1 MCQKQI
7 KESAFAMS
15 YKSMISI
22 IFLAVFG
29 CNPSEDGTSAVDVA
43 IECVKSDLAGLCPL
57 GTSPRLSSSADS
69 SCEQATD
76 FEAQG
81 SSMDINTSA
90 SGSASVDTVCVGTGE
105 CLIACD
111 IVVTCENGYKT
122 FTAMMIECN

>member
-1 MCQKQI
+1 MCNKII
-7 KESAFAMS
+7 K
-15 YKSMISI
+15 SI
-22 IFLAVFG
+22 IILSAIA

-43 IECVKSDLAGLCPL
+43 VECVKSDLVGLCPL
-57 GTSPRLSSSADS
+57 GTSPRLNSSADS

-81 SSMDINTSA
+81 NSMNVNTSA
-90 SGSASVDTVCVGTGE
+90 SGSGNVDTVCVGSGQ

-111 IVVTCENGYKT
+111 VIVTCENGYKT